1 MTTGTENKIPK
12 INYDGVEY
20 DQEKMTDKQK
30 YLFSQLLDIQK
41 KETNARFTM
50 DQILAMKQ
58 VFTEQLQKELKEDD
72 KG

>member
-1 MTTGTENKIPK
+1 MTETTKTELPK
-12 INYDGVEY
+12 INYEGKEY
-20 DQEKMTDKQK
+20 DQEKLSDKQK

-41 KETNARFTM
+41 KETTARFTI

-58 VFTEQLQKELKEDD
+58 VFTEQLNKELKEDD

>member
-1 MTTGTENKIPK
+1 MTETTKTEIPK

-20 DQEKMTDKQK
+20 DQEKLTDKQK

-41 KETNARFTM
+41 KETTARFTM

-58 VFTEQLQKELKEDD
+58 VFTEQLNKELEDD